1 MAMYDLP
8 PAVLFNERTGR
19 LELQHAVIAR
29 RVLRVRRLRARYR
42 ARVLRRSFRLVVAW
56 LRRGLSALGRVIR
69 ARLETPGPIK
79 RFN

>member
-1 MAMYDLP
+1 MYDLP

-42 ARVLRRSFRLVVAW
+42 ARVLRRTFRFVLGWA
-56 LRRGLSALGRVIR
+56 RRGVATLVTVVR
-69 ARLETPGPIK
+69 ARLEAPGPIN